1 VNKKISNLAKDN
13 SFLDLDVEDFIN
25 DLELAILEE
34 YKNKHPNVLYAL
46 TNQKELY
53 FLTREDYKDVVNRME
68 SFLRK
73 KATDK
78 QINYIKILL
87 KEEKKI
93 KLFKPLEFYSKHE
106 ASKLINELKNNN

>member
-1 VNKKISNLAKDN
+1 MNKKISNLVKDN
-13 SFLDLDVEDFIN
+13 SFLDLDVEDYIN

-53 FLTREDYKDVVNRME
+53 FLSKAEYNEVISRME
-68 SFLRK
+68 SFLKK

-87 KEEKKI
+87 LNDKKI
-93 KLFKPLEFYSKHE
+93 KLFKPLEFYSKFE
-106 ASKLINELKNNN
+106 ASKLIEELKK